1 MSEGYQIILSVG
13 RGQFYTNN
21 IIGVSNPRFFFE
33 TSLFMDR
40 YNIDGKSF
48 YKEDVKLID
57 VFGFE
62 YKDIIDP
69 IRESYHN
76 SY

>member
-1 MSEGYQIILSVG
+1 
-13 RGQFYTNN
+13 
-21 IIGVSNPRFFFE
+21 
-33 TSLFMDR
+33 MDR

-62 YKDIIDP
+62 YTDIIDP